1 MLAEDTTTT
10 VVFRWVQVLTY
21 RILFFLTLT
30 RNTLQM
36 ISDVPCN
43 ICSFSCLQEYG
54 GEYQYRL
61 QFIPPLVKWQFCQFC
76 LYFFYILN
84 SFLTTQCIWAVWNF
98 FFPYIFCSLVGR
110 HYEKLIW
117 FLFKKWYKLF
127 NLMCRSNW
135 EKAKMRTPPLR
146 IRTWFHTSH
155 SHLHNLARQCRGC
168 STQMHA
174 DYFWK
179 AC

>member
-98 FFPYIFCSLVGR
+98 FFPIYSVVLLVDIMRSLSDF
-110 HYEKLIW
+110 YLKNDTSFLIW
-117 FLFKKWYKLF
+117 CAEVTGRRQKWEHLLFAYV
-127 NLMCRSNW
+127 
-135 EKAKMRTPPLR
+135 PD
-146 IRTWFHTSH
+146 
-155 SHLHNLARQCRGC
+155 
-168 STQMHA
+168 STRHILI
-174 DYFWK
+174 FIT
-179 AC
+179 